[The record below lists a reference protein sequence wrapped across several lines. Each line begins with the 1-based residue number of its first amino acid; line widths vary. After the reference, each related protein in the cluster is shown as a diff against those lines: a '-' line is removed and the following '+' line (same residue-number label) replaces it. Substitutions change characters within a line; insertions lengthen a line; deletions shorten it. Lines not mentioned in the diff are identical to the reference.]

1 MPASQRRTKL
11 PLCSSTRS
19 RRRDAIGRLR
29 KPRPALAPGARSWRP
44 ALDYMREGD
53 TLVVWKLD
61 RLARSLSQ
69 LIETVATLRDRGI
82 ELRSLHENIDTGST
96 AGRLTFHLFASLAE
110 FERDLIRD
118 RTKAGLDAAR
128 ARGRKGGRPRRL
140 SDADIDTARK
150 LLESDPPRAVF
161 RGSTFALR
169 SGLPPYTITFQQI
182 AGEDR
187 LNQSPMSQSYH
198 LLARRFSITYILFHT
213 RDYMKHEIGHY

>member
-1 MPASQRRTKL
+1 MAQLVGYARVSTSDQTTALQLDALKAAGCDRTFEETAS
-11 PLCSSTRS
+11 
-19 RRRDAIGRLR
+19 
-29 KPRPALAPGARSWRP
+29 GARAGRP
-44 ALDYMREGD
+44 VLAAALDYMRDGD

-69 LIETVATLRDRGI
+69 LIETVATLRNRGI

-140 SDADIDTARK
+140 TDADIDTARK
-150 LLESDPPRAVF
+150 LLEAEPPVPFSEVARRLKVGPSTLYNYFPADSRRPRAKDH
-161 RGSTFALR
+161 
-169 SGLPPYTITFQQI
+169 
-182 AGEDR
+182 AGEPE
-187 LNQSPMSQSYH
+187 LP
-198 LLARRFSITYILFHT
+198 LAPPA
-213 RDYMKHEIGHY
+213 